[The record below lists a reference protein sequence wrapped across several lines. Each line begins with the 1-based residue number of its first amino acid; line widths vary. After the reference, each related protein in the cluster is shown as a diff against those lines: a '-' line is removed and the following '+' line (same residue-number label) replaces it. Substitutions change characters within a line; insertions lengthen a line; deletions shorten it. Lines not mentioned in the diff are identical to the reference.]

1 MFMQTLEKLEKSVQ
15 AGNYYEAQQMY
26 KTIYA
31 RQLIYPV
38 DFSFVALANWN

>member
-1 MFMQTLEKLEKSVQ
+1 MPIQTLEKLEKSVN

-31 RQLIYPV
+31 RSFIY
-38 DFSFVALANWN
+38 L